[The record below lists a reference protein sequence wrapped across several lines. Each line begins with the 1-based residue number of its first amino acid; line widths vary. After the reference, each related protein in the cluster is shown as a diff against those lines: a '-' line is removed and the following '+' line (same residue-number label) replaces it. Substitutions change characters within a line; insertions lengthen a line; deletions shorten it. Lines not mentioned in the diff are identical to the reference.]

1 MVCKFH
7 NGFFLAK
14 TSRFFPRE
22 KNEKG
27 SKDNHLPITNSDVR
41 LGRGGLHP

>member
-1 MVCKFH
+1 MAFSSQKP
-7 NGFFLAK
+7 
-14 TSRFFPRE
+14 RFFARE

-41 LGRGGLHP
+41 LGGGGLHP